1 VDREWS
7 WAAPTA
13 AVTLV
18 LVLDG
23 QPIALPLSPWD
34 ADVGTLPH
42 DTPAPV
48 YQMQRASVSLDQLER
63 FASAKSIKIELI
75 AADGATSSYALWD
88 GAWSDWQA
96 FIAAVD
102 VR

>member
-34 ADVGTLPH
+34 ADVGTQPQE
-42 DTPAPV
+42 TPAPV

-63 FASAKSIKIELI
+63 FAGAQSIEMQLV
-75 AADGATSSYALWD
+75 AADGATSSYELWD
-88 GAWSDWQA
+88 GAWSDWEE
-96 FIAAVD
+96 FIAAID